1 MGRGYSFKSQHFKRH
16 FSDPSPPKKRPHD
29 HTEVNFFCLFT
40 EDYIFP
46 GNQKKG
52 HRLLEIHHRLLV
64 LLRSERWGWKI
75 LWTKP
80 MAGDS
85 FAPEG
90 GVVVHLSKTLCD
102 WGSDEGGARDD
113 VLMYFPSK
121 LRSVS
126 EPQNAQNHRVAWC
139 KWLDGVFF
147 SPSPT
152 PWVWRFLFM
161 STWCCFVF
169 NS

>member
-46 GNQKKG
+46 GTKKRI
-52 HRLLEIHHRLLV
+52 HRIGNRHRLLV
-64 LLRSERWGWKI
+64 WFSVGKVGAEKFSEQSPWRVIASLLKE
-75 LWTKP
+75 
-80 MAGDS
+80 
-85 FAPEG
+85 
-90 GVVVHLSKTLCD
+90 VLSSICSTLCY

-147 SPSPT
+147 FSITDPVGLT
-152 PWVWRFLFM
+152 FFVYVDLMLFRF
-161 STWCCFVF
+161 
-169 NS
+169 